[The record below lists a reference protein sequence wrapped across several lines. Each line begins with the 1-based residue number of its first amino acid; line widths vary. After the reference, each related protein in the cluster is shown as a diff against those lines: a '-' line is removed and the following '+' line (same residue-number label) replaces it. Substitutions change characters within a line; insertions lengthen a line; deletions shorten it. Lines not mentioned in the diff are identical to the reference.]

1 MTTVTTTTVTTAVS
15 NPRRKPRIM
24 KLWVRPI
31 YDKQDG
37 IVSLSSNK
45 LRRIMMQVGNR
56 MVESAKELIET
67 HEEEFELSI
76 LVQGYVISL
85 NVY

>member
-1 MTTVTTTTVTTAVS
+1 
-15 NPRRKPRIM
+15 M

-45 LRRIMMQVGNR
+45 LRRIMMQVSNR